1 MKSIRKAIIPAAG
14 FGTRHLPITKAVPKE
29 MLPILDRPAV
39 DYVIEE
45 CIQSGI
51 TEICIVVSR
60 GKQAI
65 VDYLDTRP
73 ELEDALIKADKR
85 DKLGLINP
93 FKGRA
98 EFYFVR
104 QSEMRGT
111 AKAVELCREF
121 IGKDNFAV
129 LFPDDVMYSP
139 DKPVTGQLIS
149 AYETTGAAIVGVQ
162 IVPGDE
168 ARKYGVMV
176 PAEAKGRYTRIKGF
190 VEKPSSEKLPS
201 NLTSLGR
208 FVLTNDIF
216 DYISI
221 TPAVKG
227 EVYLPSA
234 IDLMARRQNV
244 YAYEFEGRRFDVGG
258 VEGFLE
264 ANVAFA
270 LKSEKLKKIIKE
282 TVKEG

>member
-121 IGKDNFAV
+121 IGKDDFAV

-139 DKPVTGQLIS
+139 NP
-149 AYETTGAAIVGVQ
+149 
-162 IVPGDE
+162 
-168 ARKYGVMV
+168 
-176 PAEAKGRYTRIKGF
+176 
-190 VEKPSSEKLPS
+190 
-201 NLTSLGR
+201 
-208 FVLTNDIF
+208 
-216 DYISI
+216 
-221 TPAVKG
+221 
-227 EVYLPSA
+227 
-234 IDLMARRQNV
+234 
-244 YAYEFEGRRFDVGG
+244 
-258 VEGFLE
+258 
-264 ANVAFA
+264 
-270 LKSEKLKKIIKE
+270 
-282 TVKEG
+282 